1 MEAPMAKTQVAV
13 IPPSPERKLAPEL
26 AVLAA
31 GVDLD
36 WAAGPFALGSRTADS
51 SIAID
56 SSIAEP
62 GLNAVLRF
70 ALEWAAW
77 RRNDAAGGLDAV
89 GAYALAAAAA
99 TVAYIDLHSRAEAAA
114 MRSGLPAALA
124 QLLEAAGAANL
135 PPDLASR
142 LTPCLGTEPDAETAR
157 RAWERFGAI
166 RPLALPVEALML
178 RAGDNRLDLDPDS
191 GCNRYGGS
199 PFPRANVAE
208 FSSSTAADV
217 SPLALGAAETLR
229 RSLMPG
235 FAADGG
241 TSAAHGAAQRIKA
254 DLLKYLGLDNDGTV
268 IPILAASGTTATLFA
283 THVALGQTVRPTVA
297 LVVGPDETGRG
308 VPAAVM
314 GRHAAPTTPTGASV
328 EQNGL
333 VAGMPA
339 GLRIERLSIRN
350 SQGRPLPA
358 DALAEP
364 IAGMV
369 AQESAAGHRVIL
381 HVLEGSKTG
390 LVAPGI
396 APVLLLRRWF
406 PDLPIV
412 VDACQFR
419 TGAAVLRRYLA
430 AGCMVALS
438 GSKFMGG
445 PSFSGAL
452 LVPAS
457 LFETMAPLPAGFADY
472 SWRGDWP
479 EDDRGR
485 CAILSR
491 AINPG
496 LLARW
501 RAALAEMTV
510 FAAVPA
516 PRAAV
521 LLDEIGKAVRT
532 ALLATS
538 DTALLPAM
546 PATGADSETWTS
558 RPSIYTFAV
567 HRPDGT
573 WLDETALR
581 RIHQLLARDVS
592 DRLPP
597 DATGE
602 QRRVAARICHIGQP
616 VAFASGPYPA
626 ALRIAVGARRI
637 VAANRP
643 GGMDALRRDL
653 DDVIA
658 KLRLLVRLPA

>member
-1 MEAPMAKTQVAV
+1 MEVPMAKSQIAAV
-13 IPPSPERKLAPEL
+13 QPSPVHKIAPEL

-31 GVDLD
+31 GTSLD
-36 WAAGPFALGSRTADS
+36 WAAGPFALGCEIGDASVT
-51 SIAID
+51 IN
-56 SSIAEP
+56 SSIAEQA
-62 GLNAVLRF
+62 LDAVLRF
-70 ALEWAAW
+70 ALEWIAW
-77 RRNDAAGGLDAV
+77 RRSNPNGGPELV
-89 GAYALAAAAA
+89 GAYALAAASA
-99 TVAYIDLHSRAEAAA
+99 TSAYIDLHPLSEADA
-114 MRSGLPAALA
+114 MRAGLPTVLA
-124 QLLEAAGAANL
+124 QLLDAAGAANL
-135 PPDLASR
+135 PADLPAR
-142 LTPCLGTEPDAETAR
+142 LAPCLGTEPDAEAAR
-157 RAWERFGAI
+157 RAWENFGAI
-166 RPLALPVEALML
+166 WPIALPVEALML

-199 PFPRANVAE
+199 PFPRTDVAE

-241 TSAAHGAAQRIKA
+241 TSAVHGAAERIKA
-254 DLLKYLGLDNDGTV
+254 DLLKYLGLDGDGMV

-283 THVALGQTVRPTVA
+283 THVALGHSTRPAVA

-314 GRHAAPTTPTGASV
+314 GRHAASTTPTGAHV

-364 IAGMV
+364 IAGLV
-369 AQESAAGHRVIL
+369 AQENAAGRRVIL

-406 PDLPIV
+406 PDLAIV

-430 AGCMVALS
+430 AGCMVSLS

-452 LVPAS
+452 LVPAPV
-457 LFETMAPLPAGFADY
+457 LEAMAPLPAGFADY

-485 CAILSR
+485 CDVLPR

-501 RAALAEMTV
+501 RAALAEMAA
-510 FAAVPA
+510 FAGVPVA
-516 PRAAV
+516 RAAV

-532 ALLATS
+532 ALLAAS

-546 PATGADSETWTS
+546 PAIGADWRLGLRGPASTPS
-558 RPSIYTFAV
+558 PSIGPTGLGSTRQHCV
-567 HRPDGT
+567 ESINSLREISPTDCRPTSHPSNAASRHGSV
-573 WLDETALR
+573 
-581 RIHQLLARDVS
+581 IS
-592 DRLPP
+592 DSRSPSRQAHIPPRCASRSAHAASSLPI
-597 DATGE
+597 
-602 QRRVAARICHIGQP
+602 VP
-616 VAFASGPYPA
+616 VGLTRF
-626 ALRIAVGARRI
+626 GAI
-637 VAANRP
+637 ST
-643 GGMDALRRDL
+643 M
-653 DDVIA
+653 
-658 KLRLLVRLPA
+658 